1 MITHRFCLKSR
12 LTTVPSPEIRFENQ
26 QPDLRIVYHNVLVLV
41 SLIIER
47 HRFSRTRTCFS
58 EEATCGQKINLTGE
72 GQQSVFLN
80 SLPCTA
86 TGSCGLSR
94 RVPIFGAQRIS
105 SVTGQVTV
113 LGILRIEDRII
124 KTYSQKHIGIA

>member
-58 EEATCGQKINLTGE
+58 EETTCGQKINLTGE
-72 GQQSVFLN
+72 GHRSVFLN
-80 SLPCTA
+80 GLPGTA
-86 TGSCGLSR
+86 AGSCSLSR
-94 RVPIFGAQRIS
+94 GIAVFRAYGVPP
-105 SVTGQVTV
+105 VTGQMAV
-113 LGILRIEDRII
+113 LGIFRIEDRII

>member
-72 GQQSVFLN
+72 GQRSVFLN

-94 RVPIFGAQRIS
+94 GIAVFRTYGVSPI
-105 SVTGQVTV
+105 TGQMTV
-113 LGILRIEDRII
+113 LGIFRIEDRII

>member
-72 GQQSVFLN
+72 GQRSVFLN

-86 TGSCGLSR
+86 AGSCSLSR
-94 RVPIFGAQRIS
+94 GIAVFRAYGVSP
-105 SVTGQVTV
+105 VTGQMAV
-113 LGILRIEDRII
+113 LGIFRIEDRII

>member
-72 GQQSVFLN
+72 GHRSVFLN
-80 SLPCTA
+80 SLPRTA
-86 TGSCGLSR
+86 AGSCSLSR
-94 RVPIFGAQRIS
+94 GIAVFRTYGVSPI
-105 SVTGQVTV
+105 TGQVTV